1 MIYKLEKNWL
11 SKVVEFKATIDL
23 SKSENIPLKKV
34 IEFIE
39 KYKENSLTQRFSQIC
54 INYILFRRQHP
65 FTYLKKIPLKLIKSS
80 FNEVDAN
87 SLKGIEFTKKMDSTI
102 KELFAFEK
110 LINTGYEYNEKVPKK
125 PIEDDFYLSD
135 DNQNKYAFEVK
146 SKQENEFCTFYLSD
160 YLRGKMYLHNYK
172 KNITICNFNIKIK
185 KDYEKKIEKILS
197 FIEPKVLIDD
207 LIINTIDCKKHKLC
221 VVYDKQIIDFKEN
234 EVDIKVTQTKGDLE
248 IVFKS
253 QDWNLKLRIEEN
265 VTNQDITITGY
276 KRIMSDFTK
285 TIVTTEFGKYLEC
298 KLSNLLIQYTNDK
311 KSNSRENDEF
321 VGFLYL
327 HIPRNWEFTSSLIR
341 SFEELL
347 KELKIK
353 QKIYFSVYCFLYNS
367 EKKNELII
375 I

>member
-11 SKVVEFKATIDL
+11 LKVVEFKATIDL

-54 INYILFRRQHP
+54 INYILFKRQHP
-65 FTYLKKIPLKLIKSS
+65 FTYLKKIPLKLIISS
-80 FNEVDAN
+80 FNEVTN
-87 SLKGIEFTKKMDSTI
+87 SLEGIEFTKKMDSTI

-221 VVYDKQIIDFKEN
+221 VVYDKQIIDFKEKN
-234 EVDIKVTQTKGDLE
+234 EVDIKITKRKEDLK

-265 VTNQDITITGY
+265 VTNQNITITGC
-276 KRIMSDFTK
+276 KRIISDFTK
-285 TIVTTEFGKYLEC
+285 TIVAIEFGKYLES
-298 KLSNLLIQYTNDK
+298 KLLNLLIQYTNNK
-311 KSNSRENDEF
+311 KSESRENDEF

-327 HIPRNWEFTSSLIR
+327 HIPRNWEFTSSLIK

>member
-54 INYILFRRQHP
+54 INYILFKRQHP
-65 FTYLKKIPLKLIKSS
+65 FTYLKNIPLKLIKSS

-125 PIEDDFYLSD
+125 TIEDDFYLSD

-172 KNITICNFNIKIK
+172 KDITICNFNIKIK
-185 KDYEKKIEKILS
+185 KDYEKKIEKILN

-207 LIINTIDCKKHKLC
+207 LIINTIDCKKHKPC
-221 VVYDKQIIDFKEN
+221 VVDDKQIIDFKEN

-265 VTNQDITITGY
+265 VTNQGITITGY

-285 TIVTTEFGKYLEC
+285 TIVATEFGKYLES
-298 KLSNLLIQYTNDK
+298 KLLNLLIQYTNNK
-311 KSNSRENDEF
+311 KSESRENDEF
-321 VGFLYL
+321 VGFLHL